1 MRTNTIPALKLNS
14 RDLADLCYSLASRAA
29 NLKNTSPK
37 VSKRHWKLY
46 DRLITFLEANASKKG
61 K

>member
-1 MRTNTIPALKLNS
+1 MPTNTTPGLRLNKQ
-14 RDLADLCYSLASRAA
+14 DLADLCYSLASRAA
-29 NLKNTSPK
+29 NLKNTSPN

>member
-1 MRTNTIPALKLNS
+1 MRTNTIPGLRLNKQN
-14 RDLADLCYSLASRAA
+14 LADLCYSLASRAA
-29 NLKNTSPK
+29 SLKNTSPK
-37 VSKRHWKLY
+37 VSKRLWKLY

>member
-1 MRTNTIPALKLNS
+1 MRTSTIPALKLNS

-29 NLKNTSPK
+29 NLQKSSPK
-37 VSKRHWKLY
+37 VSKRLWKLY
-46 DRLITFLEANASKKG
+46 DRLINFGEAVAAKKG

>member
-1 MRTNTIPALKLNS
+1 MRTNTIPALRLNN
-14 RDLADLCYSLASRAA
+14 RDLADLCYSIAARAA
-29 NLKNTSPK
+29 NLATTSPK

>member
-1 MRTNTIPALKLNS
+1 MPTNTIPGLRLNKQN
-14 RDLADLCYSLASRAA
+14 LADLCYSLASRAA

-46 DRLITFLEANASKKG
+46 DRLVTFLEANASKKG